1 MADKN
6 DEKTEVAP
14 VAAETKA
21 EKGAKAGQAPKAAGA
36 GKAAG
41 AALPTPAWV
50 AIAVAAMV
58 VGVLCG
64 HFLLGGGSSISLSGK
79 TTLTGDQLD
88 STIATYTYN
97 GKTVDVTARQVISQ
111 SKSVDSAA
119 NSDGTYDVP
128 VADDVVSY
136 ARNAIVL
143 QTAKDQGISVT
154 DDDLSAYANQMFQ
167 TDDYATIAS
176 KYGIDEDTAK
186 QTISDSCMMSKLRDS
201 VVTATLPEQPTK
213 PTEPAEGQQDTPTAD
228 YASYIIGLAGDEWD
242 SANNTWASTDG
253 DYYNALSS
261 YEISND
267 SATYAAAQ
275 AAYYVAYSNYSTA
288 YSDYSSQWTTYVNS
302 LLSNASIQLGSLAV

>member
-6 DEKTEVAP
+6 DEKTVVTPE
-14 VAAETKA
+14 AAEAKA
-21 EKGAKAGQAPKAAGA
+21 EKGAKAPKAAGA
-36 GKAAG
+36 HKGAD

-50 AIAVAAMV
+50 CIAVAALV

-119 NSDGTYDVP
+119 NSEGTY
-128 VADDVVSY
+128 
-136 ARNAIVL
+136 NAIVL
-143 QTAKDQGISVT
+143 QAAKDQGISVT

-253 DYYNALSS
+253 DYYNALSC

-275 AAYYVAYSNYSTA
+275 AASSVASSNYSTA

>member
-6 DEKTEVAP
+6 DEKTVVTPE
-14 VAAETKA
+14 AAEAKA

-36 GKAAG
+36 HKGAD

-50 AIAVAAMV
+50 CIAVAALV

-119 NSDGTYDVP
+119 NSEGTYDVP

-136 ARNAIVL
+136 ARNAIDR
-143 QTAKDQGISVT
+143 K
-154 DDDLSAYANQMFQ
+154 
-167 TDDYATIAS
+167 
-176 KYGIDEDTAK
+176 
-186 QTISDSCMMSKLRDS
+186 S
-201 VVTATLPEQPTK
+201 VV
-213 PTEPAEGQQDTPTAD
+213 
-228 YASYIIGLAGDEWD
+228 
-242 SANNTWASTDG
+242 
-253 DYYNALSS
+253 
-261 YEISND
+261 
-267 SATYAAAQ
+267 
-275 AAYYVAYSNYSTA
+275 
-288 YSDYSSQWTTYVNS
+288 
-302 LLSNASIQLGSLAV
+302 

>member
-14 VAAETKA
+14 VAAEAKA
-21 EKGAKAGQAPKAAGA
+21 EKGAKAGQAP
-36 GKAAG
+36 KAAG

-50 AIAVAAMV
+50 AIAVAALV

-143 QTAKDQGISVT
+143 QAAKDQGISVT

-213 PTEPAEGQQDTPTAD
+213 PTEPAEGQEDTPTAD

-253 DYYNALSS
+253 DYYN
-261 YEISND
+261 EIGR
-267 SATYAAAQ
+267 AH
-275 AAYYVAYSNYSTA
+275 V
-288 YSDYSSQWTTYVNS
+288 
-302 LLSNASIQLGSLAV
+302 

>member
-6 DEKTEVAP
+6 DEKTVVTPE
-14 VAAETKA
+14 AAEAKA
-21 EKGAKAGQAPKAAGA
+21 EKGAKAPKAAGA
-36 GKAAG
+36 HKGAD

-50 AIAVAAMV
+50 CIAVAALV

-64 HFLLGGGSSISLSGK
+64 YFLLGGGSSISLSGK

-119 NSDGTYDVP
+119 NSEGTYDVP

-143 QTAKDQGISVT
+143 QAAKDQGISVT

-186 QTISDSCMMSKLRDS
+186 QTISDSCMIMAGLTAPLFMSHKPS
-201 VVTATLPEQPTK
+201 VRP
-213 PTEPAEGQQDTPTAD
+213 
-228 YASYIIGLAGDEWD
+228 SNI
-242 SANNTWASTDG
+242 SAPMS
-253 DYYNALSS
+253 
-261 YEISND
+261 
-267 SATYAAAQ
+267 AAA
-275 AAYYVAYSNYSTA
+275 SIISW
-288 YSDYSSQWTTYVNS
+288 SPSS
-302 LLSNASIQLGSLAV
+302 

>member
-6 DEKTEVAP
+6 DEKTVVTPE
-14 VAAETKA
+14 AAEAKA
-21 EKGAKAGQAPKAAGA
+21 EKGAKAGQAPKAADAHKGA
-36 GKAAG
+36 D

-50 AIAVAAMV
+50 CIAVAALV

-79 TTLTGDQLD
+79 ITLTGDQLD

-119 NSDGTYDVP
+119 NSEGTYDVP

-143 QTAKDQGISVT
+143 QAAKDQGISVT

-201 VVTATLPEQPTK
+201 VVTATL
-213 PTEPAEGQQDTPTAD
+213 TEPAEGQQDTPTAD

>member
-1 MADKN
+1 MSIEFSGGMAD
-6 DEKTEVAP
+6 DERIISTRQLSEDETENSLRPKTMADYIGQ
-14 VAAETKA
+14 TKA
-21 EKGAKAGQAPKAAGA
+21 KENLSVYIEAAKMRGES
-36 GKAAG
+36 
-41 AALPTPAWV
+41 LDHT
-50 AIAVAAMV
+50 
-58 VGVLCG
+58 
-64 HFLLGGGSSISLSGK
+64 LLYGPPGLGK
-79 TTLTGDQLD
+79 TTLAGDQLD

-143 QTAKDQGISVT
+143 QAAKDQGISVT

-213 PTEPAEGQQDTPTAD
+213 PTEPAEGQEDTPTAD
-228 YASYIIGLAGDEWD
+228 YASYIIGLVGDEWD

>member
-6 DEKTEVAP
+6 ITAGEKNSPLSTADG
-14 VAAETKA
+14 
-21 EKGAKAGQAPKAAGA
+21 KGRGLG
-36 GKAAG
+36 
-41 AALPTPAWV
+41 TPAWV
-50 AIAVAAMV
+50 AICAVVLV

-64 HFLLGGGSSISLSGK
+64 HFLLGGAGSGASAGVALAGK
-79 TTLTGDQLD
+79 TTLSEQELD

-143 QTAKDQGISVT
+143 QAAKDQGISVT

-213 PTEPAEGQQDTPTAD
+213 PTEPAEGQEDTPTAD

>member
-1 MADKN
+1 MADEN

-14 VAAETKA
+14 VAAEAKA
-21 EKGAKAGQAPKAAGA
+21 EKGAKAGQAP
-36 GKAAG
+36 KAAG

-143 QTAKDQGISVT
+143 QAVKDYRLH
-154 DDDLSAYANQMFQ
+154 DDEKEL
-167 TDDYATIAS
+167 AS
-176 KYGIDEDTAK
+176 IERFFRSGWFNTLTSIDPEML
-186 QTISDSCMMSKLRDS
+186 ISKLRKEK
-201 VVTATLPEQPTK
+201 VR
-213 PTEPAEGQQDTPTAD
+213 
-228 YASYIIGLAGDEWD
+228 
-242 SANNTWASTDG
+242 
-253 DYYNALSS
+253 
-261 YEISND
+261 YE
-267 SATYAAAQ
+267 Y
-275 AAYYVAYSNYSTA
+275 
-288 YSDYSSQWTTYVNS
+288 
-302 LLSNASIQLGSLAV
+302 